1 MSNYKNIIREDPA
14 CQNSRLKKSLARTQ
28 KHQPVEDALMSILA
42 PAVKNT
48 NSTMASAI
56 GSNARPHWNME
67 IPVAANLK
75 KTQKRHITFAVA
87 VFASDYIKLSNFLSR
102 NGTVTSPLEISELIE
117 RYMKERK
124 TGCWITVQEIRSR
137 FPDSRPTGQVISGF
151 LKKIWLCVPHM
162 PLPGDPDQKIPGFSP
177 TISDD
182 HNILRAGTGR
192 NPCLRSLKSI
202 GWSNSGNPVIL
213 FHIYDFR
220 GVQL

>member
-1 MSNYKNIIREDPA
+1 
-14 CQNSRLKKSLARTQ
+14 
-28 KHQPVEDALMSILA
+28 
-42 PAVKNT
+42 
-48 NSTMASAI
+48 
-56 GSNARPHWNME
+56 ME

-151 LKKIWLCVPHM
+151 LKKI
-162 PLPGDPDQKIPGFSP
+162 
-177 TISDD
+177 
-182 HNILRAGTGR
+182 
-192 NPCLRSLKSI
+192 
-202 GWSNSGNPVIL
+202 
-213 FHIYDFR
+213 
-220 GVQL
+220 